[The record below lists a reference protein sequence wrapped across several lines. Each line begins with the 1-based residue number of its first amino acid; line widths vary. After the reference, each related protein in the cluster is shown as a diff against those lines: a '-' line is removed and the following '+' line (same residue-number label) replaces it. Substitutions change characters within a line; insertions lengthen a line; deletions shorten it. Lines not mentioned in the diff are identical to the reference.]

1 MWFLRI
7 FKHLMSNKQI
17 YAQII
22 KSFNYIHIVQI
33 FLTLSFSA
41 PAPLVRGSLRG
52 KQGAG
57 G

>member
-17 YAQII
+17 HAQIP
-22 KSFNYIHIVQI
+22 KLFKYIHITKIV
-33 FLTLSFSA
+33 LSLSPPRRYDWHESA
-41 PAPLVRGSLRG
+41 HG
-52 KQGAG
+52 QGTG

>member
-7 FKHLMSNKQI
+7 FRHLMSNKQI
-17 YAQII
+17 HVQIP
-22 KSFNYIHIVQI
+22 KLFKYIHITKIV
-33 FLTLSFSA
+33 LSLS
-41 PAPLVRGSLRG
+41 PPGSSLVRGSLRG